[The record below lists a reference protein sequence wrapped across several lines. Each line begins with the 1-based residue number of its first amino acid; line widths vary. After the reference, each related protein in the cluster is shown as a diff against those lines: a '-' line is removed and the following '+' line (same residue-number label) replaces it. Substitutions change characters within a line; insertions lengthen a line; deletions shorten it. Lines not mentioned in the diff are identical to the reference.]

1 MWIRSAKVNKPKFG
15 KKSEKKK
22 SQMEIFKEEIK
33 AKHEAAEA
41 LKAKQKEK
49 AKLTGIPVD
58 YNPNFNA
65 QAISDQVNV
74 WLDFEWLR
82 NLSETYFFRVTPTR
96 RIYSS
101 RRWAAAVQKKMS
113 LIILADLGR
122 SFLLR

>member
-82 NLSETYFFRVTPTR
+82 NLSVTYFFRVTPTR
-96 RIYSS
+96 RISSS

>member
-1 MWIRSAKVNKPKFG
+1 MRILEANKPNKPKFG
-15 KKSEKKK
+15 KKTEKKK

-65 QAISDQVNV
+65 QAISDQVI
-74 WLDFEWLR
+74 FEGAFIFPR
-82 NLSETYFFRVTPTR
+82 
-96 RIYSS
+96 
-101 RRWAAAVQKKMS
+101 
-113 LIILADLGR
+113 
-122 SFLLR
+122 